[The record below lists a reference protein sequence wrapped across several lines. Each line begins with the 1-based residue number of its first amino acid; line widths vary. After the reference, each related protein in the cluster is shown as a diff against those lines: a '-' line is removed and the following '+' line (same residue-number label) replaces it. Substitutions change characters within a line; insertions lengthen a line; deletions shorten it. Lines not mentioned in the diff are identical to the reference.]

1 MGGAPADNGTTFLP
15 ELAPPHKH
23 RRLDREAM
31 DLQLKLE
38 TMQESV
44 IVLMDKKEM
53 LESTRHTTLVKCL
66 EEVNGALG
74 AIYRRLTSVEGATK
88 QNGVG

>member
-1 MGGAPADNGTTFLP
+1 MLP
-15 ELAPPHKH
+15 QLAPPHKYE
-23 RRLDREAM
+23 RLDREAV

-44 IVLMDKKEM
+44 IVLMDKREV
-53 LESTRHTTLVKCL
+53 LESTRHATLVKCL

-74 AIYRRLTSVEGATK
+74 AIYRRLTSVEGAIRPK
-88 QNGVG
+88 HGAG